1 MLVAVLDRHG
11 ELLRLTLAAD
21 ERYRLWTPL
30 ADISPTLVQ
39 AVQLHE
45 DAWFRWHPGV
55 NPFSLARGAW
65 STYGSGAAR
74 VGGSTLTMQL
84 ARLRW
89 KLDTRSPRGKLV
101 QVLRALQLEACHSKD
116 EILEAYLNLA
126 PYGGNIEGVGAR
138 LR

>member
-1 MLVAVLDRHG
+1 MLVAVLALVAVRLWPRPPLSAAVPQSVAVLDRHG

-74 VGGSTLTMQL
+74 VGGSTLTKQL

-89 KLDTRSPRGKLV
+89 
-101 QVLRALQLEACHSKD
+101 
-116 EILEAYLNLA
+116 
-126 PYGGNIEGVGAR
+126 
-138 LR
+138 